1 MPTLRPMHEP
11 TAPAYYDRR
20 APEYDDWYLGEGL
33 YAGRARDGFDEE
45 LARVKETL
53 AGLPP
58 ARTLDVACGTGF
70 LTRHLR
76 GTITGLD
83 RSSRML
89 AIAAERLPHATLV
102 EGDGLALPFPDDA
115 FDRVVSGHFFGHLGA
130 DQRPVFLREVRRVAP
145 ELVVV
150 DASLGRSEVTEE
162 WSSRALRDG
171 SSWEV
176 YKRWFTPEGL
186 LEELGGGDV
195 LLAGEWFVVVRSPR

>member
-1 MPTLRPMHEP
+1 MHEP

-45 LARVKETL
+45 LACVEETL
-53 AGLPP
+53 AGLLP

-70 LTRHLR
+70 LTRHFR

-115 FDRVVSGHFFGHLGA
+115 FDRVVSDNFYGHLGA
-130 DQRPVFLREVRRVAP
+130 AQRPAASPRGAARRARAGGRGRIARPFGRRRGMVEP
-145 ELVVV
+145 RPLVT
-150 DASLGRSEVTEE
+150 ARAGRST
-162 WSSRALRDG
+162 SAG
-171 SSWEV
+171 SHA
-176 YKRWFTPEGL
+176 RGL

-195 LLAGEWFVVVRSPR
+195 LLAGEWFVVVRSAR